1 MRLNL
6 DILFLK
12 VLPLLLIPFSLSGQ
26 LTPVSNQYILNPIVI
41 NPAHAG
47 SNGLLNIAAFYRKQ
61 WIGVAGSP
69 ETMTLAIDG
78 PLLDS
83 KLGLGLLISSDKIGV
98 TKESRLNTI
107 YAYRIKRGEGM
118 LSFGLGAGLIATN
131 TAWSDLVVV
140 DKEDSHYLSDSR
152 VFIVP
157 DFNFGVNYRYHNY
170 FAAFSIPK
178 LLGYN
183 FNFNKNKYT
192 IQVNPEQYNMLFN
205 TGYRFSLS
213 SDVKFLPS
221 VLVSFSPGKEL
232 VYDINAH
239 FSFFDRFW
247 AGFSYRN
254 NRSMSGLMQF
264 SVNNKLKLAYIYDF
278 DFEDLSRY
286 SNGSHEIMF
295 RYEFRYKLDAVNPLN
310 F

>member
-47 SNGLLNIAAFYRKQ
+47 SNGVLNIAAFYRKQ

-83 KLGLGLLISSDKIGV
+83 KLGLGLLISSDKTGV

-131 TAWSDLVVV
+131 TAWSDLVIV

-178 LLGYN
+178 LLGYS
-183 FNFNKNKYT
+183 FDFNKNKYA
-192 IQVNPEQYNMLFN
+192 IQVNPEQYNILFN
-205 TGYRFSLS
+205 TGYRFPLS
-213 SDVKFLPS
+213 SNTRFLPS
-221 VLVSFSPGKEL
+221 VLVSFSPGNKI

-239 FSFFDRFW
+239 FNFSDRFW
-247 AGFSYRN
+247 TGFSYRN
-254 NRSMSGLMQF
+254 NRSIAGLMQF